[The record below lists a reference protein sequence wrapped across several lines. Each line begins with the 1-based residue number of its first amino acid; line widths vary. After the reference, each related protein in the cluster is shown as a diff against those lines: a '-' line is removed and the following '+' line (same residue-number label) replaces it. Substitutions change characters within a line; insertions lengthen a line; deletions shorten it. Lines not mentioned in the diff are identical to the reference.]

1 MTTKKTRK
9 PAAKTK
15 PQRAAKKTPKPHV
28 ILDMKGAVCPGPL
41 LSARR
46 MLDELLPGEVLLL
59 ISDCP
64 GTKDDIASWSRY
76 SDAKLLKTEKLPQG
90 GTGYHIRKG
99 KAKGVAPNA
108 VLDMRGT
115 TCPGPIVQAK
125 KLLDGM
131 RNGEVLELLSDCPG
145 IRADIRAWVR
155 ATGAELTDARE
166 AGPGEYAFHIRKA

>member
-1 MTTKKTRK
+1 MPKTTRTKAARPRTTR
-9 PAAKTK
+9 AGTA
-15 PQRAAKKTPKPHV
+15 RSKPHV

-46 MLDELLPGEVLLL
+46 MLDELLPGEVMLL

-64 GTKDDIASWSRY
+64 GTKDDIASWHRY
-76 SDAKLLKTEKLPQG
+76 SDVELLKTEKLPQG

-99 KAKGVAPNA
+99 KAKRVAPNA
-108 VLDMRGT
+108 VLDMRGA

-131 RNGEVLELLSDCPG
+131 RKGEVLELLSDCPG
-145 IRADIRAWVR
+145 IRADVR
-155 ATGAELTDARE
+155 SWTKVTGLELTDARE
-166 AGPGEYAFHIRKA
+166 AGPGEYEFHIRKR